1 MTLKTSWVIT
11 LLTDYV
17 YVKKLGG
24 WFYEFWWPFCFTK
37 NGNLVPRA
45 FPLKV
50 GGEKPW
56 ERGWKNGGYKDTNGT
71 YHLTKKYGNLAW
83 NEMEH

>member
-11 LLTDYV
+11 ILTDYV

-24 WFYEFWWPFCFTK
+24 LFYEFWWPFCFT
-37 NGNLVPRA
+37 
-45 FPLKV
+45 
-50 GGEKPW
+50 
-56 ERGWKNGGYKDTNGT
+56 KNGGYKDTNGT